1 MLFAILFIVLV
12 SFQTEVFGSGGKR
25 DRAEERSD
33 SEEDMGLFLA
43 HRKRDRAEERS
54 DSDYGDDK
62 FHPFLDCPSKESDN
76 EATLPMITEVNIPW
90 NVGKHIE
97 KLAKEYVEHCEQTI
111 KVKINRNH
119 GLGPALGLSKS
130 HRHKNKTIT
139 RKLAWIAEKRNEAEI
154 HYNTLTAE
162 HSEYQTQLTCYD
174 EIQELSESNTYI
186 SDERA
191 DEILQKELAFMEWRS
206 RILRQDIP
214 AIRAYAASLEAV
226 IAPQSKLFKML
237 TNFHS
242 KHLFTSKEGAITFVL
257 KNVEAPHAGF
267 FAAHRTAVEKYI
279 TDTYYPDV

>member
-12 SFQTEVFGSGGKR
+12 SFQTELFSADDDPLMQRAFGDSS
-25 DRAEERSD
+25 EYSSD
-33 SEEDMGLFLA
+33 DDTVYRNVSTSNAQADEWPWQTAGTT
-43 HRKRDRAEERS
+43 
-54 DSDYGDDK
+54 DSTTS
-62 FHPFLDCPSKESDN
+62 PQN
-76 EATLPMITEVNIPW
+76 IIIEALPWDVSR
-90 NVGKHIE
+90 HIE
-97 KLAKEYVEHCEQTI
+97 KLAKEYVEHCKKTT

-119 GLGPALGLSKS
+119 GFGPILGLSKS
-130 HRHKNKTIT
+130 HRHKNKKTT
-139 RKLAWIAEKRNEAEI
+139 RTLAWVAERRNEAEI
-154 HYNTLTAE
+154 HHNALTAE
-162 HSEYQTQLTCYD
+162 HSEYQTQLACYD
-174 EIQELSESNTYI
+174 DIQELSESTAHI

-191 DEILQKELAFMEWRS
+191 DEILQKELAFMKWRS

-257 KNVEAPHAGF
+257 KNVEAPYADF
-267 FAAHRTAVEKYI
+267 FAGNRAAIEKYI